1 MGDLIMK
8 KTISILLLCAMLL
21 CACGETENTPGPA
34 VDSETDTGVADT
46 APAETERTPRL
57 PAELTFD
64 GREVRILSGTYND
77 YCYLFR
83 EESTGEVL
91 NDAIRQMQADTEERL
106 DIRLTEYGELYVA
119 NANDLA
125 IQLTASGDAS
135 YAVMNQLDRFAIELM
150 IGGYLRPL
158 EDAPLCDLTA
168 PWWNPH
174 ISEKLSLGG
183 KTYYATSAANLLM
196 SVDTSA
202 MYMNTRLAAE
212 QGIDTK
218 TLYQTVREGGWTF
231 DLLEKYIENA
241 AIDVNGDGKMD
252 KTDRYGLHCYD
263 QNIFATSYITAAGLD
278 SLSKDENDRLIVSW
292 GSEAYG
298 NAMEKAY
305 ALFHS
310 PSVYMEDERHTAT
323 IFTEGRSLFMH
334 GFFLA
339 VDTLEEMEDDY
350 AVLPVPKTSE
360 TQDGYLCANYD
371 VMMFVMP
378 RFVTDTELYGAVT
391 EWLSYEGLS
400 HVRDAYIET
409 TLKYKKARDS
419 ETAEMVQLCLDSSQ
433 VDLGS
438 MYAFDFCGYDAIYVK
453 VMLPNTYKFASYAA
467 GTEKSLVGRIEKI
480 EKAVQGGE

>member
-1 MGDLIMK
+1 MK
-8 KTISILLLCAMLL
+8 KNIAILLLCAMLL
-21 CACGETENTPGPA
+21 CACGGQSTTE
-34 VDSETDTGVADT
+34 SESTVDT
-46 APAETERTPRL
+46 ATITETVDTTPPETERTPAI
-57 PAELTFD
+57 PESITFD

-106 DIRLTEYGELYVA
+106 DIKLTEYGELHVT

-196 SVDTSA
+196 CVDTTA

-212 QGIDTK
+212 AGIETT
-218 TLYQTVREGGWTF
+218 TLYQTVREGRWTY
-231 DLLEKYIENA
+231 DLLERYLENA
-241 AIDVNGDGKMD
+241 AVDVNGDGKMD
-252 KTDRYGLHCYD
+252 EGDRYGMHCYD

-278 SLSKDENDRLIVSW
+278 SLSKDENDRLIVNW
-292 GSEAYG
+292 GGEAYM

-305 ALFHS
+305 ELYHS
-310 PSVYMEDERHTAT
+310 QNVYMEDERHTAT

-350 AVLPVPKTSE
+350 AVLPVPKASE

-400 HVRDAYIET
+400 HVRDAYVET

-419 ETAEMVQLCLDSSQ
+419 ETAEMVQLCLDASQ

-438 MYAFDFCGYDAIYVK
+438 MYAFDYCGYDAIYVK

>member
-1 MGDLIMK
+1 MK
-8 KTISILLLCAMLL
+8 KNIAILLLCAMLL
-21 CACGETENTPGPA
+21 CACGGQSTTE
-34 VDSETDTGVADT
+34 SESTVDT
-46 APAETERTPRL
+46 ATITETVDTTPPETERTPAI
-57 PAELTFD
+57 PESITFG
-64 GREVRILSGTYND
+64 GRDVTILSGTYND

-106 DIRLTEYGELYVA
+106 DIKLTEYGELYVA
-119 NANDLA
+119 NANELA

-174 ISEKLSLGG
+174 IREKLSLGG
-183 KTYYATSAANLLM
+183 ETYYATSAANLLM
-196 SVDTSA
+196 SVDTTA

-212 QGIDTK
+212 AGIETT
-218 TLYQTVREGGWTF
+218 TLYQTVREGRWTY
-231 DLLEKYIENA
+231 DLLEGYLENA
-241 AIDVNGDGKMD
+241 AVDVNGDGKMD
-252 KTDRYGLHCYD
+252 EGDRYGMHCYD
-263 QNIFATSYITAAGLD
+263 QNIFATSCITAAGLD

-292 GSEAYG
+292 GGEAYM

-305 ALFHS
+305 ELFHS

-350 AVLPVPKTSE
+350 AVLPIPKTSE
-360 TQDGYLCANYD
+360 TQDSYLCANYD

-400 HVRDAYIET
+400 HVRDAYVET

-419 ETAEMVQLCLDSSQ
+419 ETAEMVQLCLDASQ

-438 MYAFDFCGYDAIYVK
+438 MYAFDYCGYDAIYVK

-480 EKAVQGGE
+480 KKAVQGGE

>member
-1 MGDLIMK
+1 MK
-8 KTISILLLCAMLL
+8 KNIAILLLCAMLL
-21 CACGETENTPGPA
+21 CACGGQSTTE
-34 VDSETDTGVADT
+34 SESTVDT
-46 APAETERTPRL
+46 ATITETVDTTPPETERTPAI
-57 PAELTFD
+57 PESITFD

-106 DIRLTEYGELYVA
+106 DIKLTEYGELYVT

-196 SVDTSA
+196 CVDTTA

-212 QGIDTK
+212 AGIETT
-218 TLYQTVREGGWTF
+218 TLYQTVREGRWTY
-231 DLLEKYIENA
+231 DLLEGYLENA
-241 AIDVNGDGKMD
+241 AVDVNGDGKMD
-252 KTDRYGLHCYD
+252 EGDRYGMHCYD

-292 GSEAYG
+292 GGEAYM

-305 ALFHS
+305 ELFHS

-350 AVLPVPKTSE
+350 AVLPIPKTSE

-400 HVRDAYIET
+400 HVRDAYVET

-419 ETAEMVQLCLDSSQ
+419 ETAEMVQLCLDASQ

-438 MYAFDFCGYDAIYVK
+438 MYAFDYCGYDTIYVK

>member
-1 MGDLIMK
+1 MK
-8 KTISILLLCAMLL
+8 KNIAILLLCAMLL
-21 CACGETENTPGPA
+21 CACGGQSTME
-34 VDSETDTGVADT
+34 SESTVDT
-46 APAETERTPRL
+46 ATITETVDTTPLETERTPAI
-57 PAELTFD
+57 PESITFG
-64 GREVRILSGTYND
+64 GRDVTILSGTYND

-106 DIRLTEYGELYVA
+106 DIKLTEYGELYVT

-174 ISEKLSLGG
+174 ISEKLLLGG

-196 SVDTSA
+196 CVDTTA

-212 QGIDTK
+212 AGIETT
-218 TLYQTVREGGWTF
+218 TLYQTVREGRWTY
-231 DLLEKYIENA
+231 DLLEGYLENA
-241 AIDVNGDGKMD
+241 AVDVNGDGKMD
-252 KTDRYGLHCYD
+252 EGDRYGMHCYD

-292 GSEAYG
+292 GGEAYM

-305 ALFHS
+305 ELFHS

-350 AVLPVPKTSE
+350 AVLPVPKASE

-378 RFVTDTELYGAVT
+378 RFVTDTELFGAVT

-400 HVRDAYIET
+400 HVRDAYVET

-419 ETAEMVQLCLDSSQ
+419 ETAEMVQLCLDASQ

-438 MYAFDFCGYDAIYVK
+438 MYAFDYCGYDTIYVK

-480 EKAVQGGE
+480 EKAVQSGE

>member
-1 MGDLIMK
+1 MK
-8 KTISILLLCAMLL
+8 KNIAILLLCAMLL
-21 CACGETENTPGPA
+21 CACGGQSTTE
-34 VDSETDTGVADT
+34 SESTVDT
-46 APAETERTPRL
+46 ATITETIDTTPPETERTPAI
-57 PAELTFD
+57 PESITFG
-64 GREVRILSGTYND
+64 GRDVTILSGTYND

-91 NDAIRQMQADTEERL
+91 NDAIRQMQADAEERL
-106 DIRLTEYGELYVA
+106 DIKLTEYGELYVA
-119 NANDLA
+119 NANELA

-174 ISEKLSLGG
+174 IREKLSLGG
-183 KTYYATSAANLLM
+183 ETYYATSAANLLM
-196 SVDTSA
+196 SVDTTA

-212 QGIDTK
+212 AGIETT
-218 TLYQTVREGGWTF
+218 TLYQTVRDGRWTY
-231 DLLEKYIENA
+231 DLLEGYLENA
-241 AIDVNGDGKMD
+241 AVDVNGDGKMD
-252 KTDRYGLHCYD
+252 EGDRYGMHCYD
-263 QNIFATSYITAAGLD
+263 QNIFATSCITAAGLD

-292 GSEAYG
+292 GGEAYM

-305 ALFHS
+305 ELFHS

-339 VDTLEEMEDDY
+339 VDMLEEMEDDY
-350 AVLPVPKTSE
+350 AVLPIPKTSE

-400 HVRDAYIET
+400 HVRDAYVET

-419 ETAEMVQLCLDSSQ
+419 ETAEMVQLCLDASQ

-438 MYAFDFCGYDAIYVK
+438 MYAFDYCGYDTIYVK

>member
-1 MGDLIMK
+1 MK
-8 KTISILLLCAMLL
+8 KNIAILLLCAMLL
-21 CACGETENTPGPA
+21 CACGGQSTTE
-34 VDSETDTGVADT
+34 SESTVDT
-46 APAETERTPRL
+46 ATITETVDTTPPETERTPAI
-57 PAELTFD
+57 PESITFD

-106 DIRLTEYGELYVA
+106 DIKLTEYGELHVT

-196 SVDTSA
+196 CVDTTA

-212 QGIDTK
+212 AGIETT
-218 TLYQTVREGGWTF
+218 TLYQTVREGRWTY
-231 DLLEKYIENA
+231 DLLEGYLENA
-241 AIDVNGDGKMD
+241 AVDVNGDGKMD
-252 KTDRYGLHCYD
+252 EGDRYGMHCYD
-263 QNIFATSYITAAGLD
+263 QNIFATSCITAAGLD

-292 GSEAYG
+292 GGEAYM

-305 ALFHS
+305 ELYHS
-310 PSVYMEDERHTAT
+310 QNVYMEDERHTAT

-350 AVLPVPKTSE
+350 AVLPIPKTSE

-378 RFVTDTELYGAVT
+378 RFVTDTELFGAVT

-400 HVRDAYIET
+400 HVRDAYVET

-419 ETAEMVQLCLDSSQ
+419 ETAEMVQLCLDASQ

-438 MYAFDFCGYDAIYVK
+438 MYAFDYCGYDTIYVK

>member
-1 MGDLIMK
+1 MK
-8 KTISILLLCAMLL
+8 KNIAILLLCAMLL
-21 CACGETENTPGPA
+21 CACGGQSTTE
-34 VDSETDTGVADT
+34 SESTVDT
-46 APAETERTPRL
+46 ATITETVDTTPPETERTPAI
-57 PAELTFD
+57 PESITFG
-64 GREVRILSGTYND
+64 GRDVTILSGTYND

-106 DIRLTEYGELYVA
+106 DIKLTEYGELHVA
-119 NANDLA
+119 NANELA

-183 KTYYATSAANLLM
+183 ETYYATSAANLLM
-196 SVDTSA
+196 SVDTTA

-212 QGIDTK
+212 AGIETT
-218 TLYQTVREGGWTF
+218 TLYQTVREGRWTY
-231 DLLEKYIENA
+231 DLLEGYLENA
-241 AIDVNGDGKMD
+241 AVDVNGDGKMD
-252 KTDRYGLHCYD
+252 EGDRYGMHCYD
-263 QNIFATSYITAAGLD
+263 QNIFATSCITAAGLD

-292 GSEAYG
+292 GGEAYM

-305 ALFHS
+305 ELFHS

-350 AVLPVPKTSE
+350 AVLPIPKTSE
-360 TQDGYLCANYD
+360 TQDSYLCANYD

-400 HVRDAYIET
+400 HVRDAYVET

-419 ETAEMVQLCLDSSQ
+419 ETAEMVQLCLDASQ

-438 MYAFDFCGYDAIYVK
+438 MYAFDYCGYDTIYVK

>member
-1 MGDLIMK
+1 MK
-8 KTISILLLCAMLL
+8 KNIAILLLCAMLL
-21 CACGETENTPGPA
+21 CACGGQSTTE
-34 VDSETDTGVADT
+34 SESTVDT
-46 APAETERTPRL
+46 ATITETVDTTPPETERTPAI
-57 PAELTFD
+57 PESITFG
-64 GREVRILSGTYND
+64 GRDVTILSGTYND

-106 DIRLTEYGELYVA
+106 DIKLTEYGELYVA

-174 ISEKLSLGG
+174 IREKLSLGG
-183 KTYYATSAANLLM
+183 ETYYATSAANLLM
-196 SVDTSA
+196 SVDTTA

-212 QGIDTK
+212 AGIETT
-218 TLYQTVREGGWTF
+218 TLYQTVREGRWTY
-231 DLLEKYIENA
+231 DLLEGYLENA
-241 AIDVNGDGKMD
+241 AVDVNGDGEMD
-252 KTDRYGLHCYD
+252 EGDRYGMHCYD
-263 QNIFATSYITAAGLD
+263 QNIFATSCITAAGLD

-292 GSEAYG
+292 GGEAYM

-305 ALFHS
+305 ELFHS

-350 AVLPVPKTSE
+350 AVLPIPKTSE
-360 TQDGYLCANYD
+360 TQDSYLCANYD

-400 HVRDAYIET
+400 HVRDAYVET

-419 ETAEMVQLCLDSSQ
+419 ETAEMVQLCLDASQ

-438 MYAFDFCGYDAIYVK
+438 MYAFDYCGYDTIYVK

>member
-1 MGDLIMK
+1 MK
-8 KTISILLLCAMLL
+8 KNIAILLLCAMLL
-21 CACGETENTPGPA
+21 CACGGQSTTE
-34 VDSETDTGVADT
+34 SESTVDT
-46 APAETERTPRL
+46 ATITETVDTTPPETERTPAI
-57 PAELTFD
+57 PESITFD

-106 DIRLTEYGELYVA
+106 DIKLTEYGELYVT

-196 SVDTSA
+196 CVDTTA

-212 QGIDTK
+212 AGIETT
-218 TLYQTVREGGWTF
+218 TLYQTVREGRWTY
-231 DLLEKYIENA
+231 DLLEGYLENA
-241 AIDVNGDGKMD
+241 AVDVNGDGKMD
-252 KTDRYGLHCYD
+252 EGDRYGMHCYD

-292 GSEAYG
+292 GGEAYM

-305 ALFHS
+305 ELFHS

-350 AVLPVPKTSE
+350 AVLPIPKTSE

-400 HVRDAYIET
+400 HVRDAYVET

-419 ETAEMVQLCLDSSQ
+419 ETAEMVQLCLDASQ

-438 MYAFDFCGYDAIYVK
+438 MYAFDYCGYDTIYVK

-480 EKAVQGGE
+480 EKAVQSGE

>member
-1 MGDLIMK
+1 MK
-8 KTISILLLCAMLL
+8 KNIAILLLCAMLL
-21 CACGETENTPGPA
+21 CACGGQSTTE
-34 VDSETDTGVADT
+34 SESTVDT
-46 APAETERTPRL
+46 ATITETVDTTPPETERTPAI
-57 PAELTFD
+57 PESITFD

-106 DIRLTEYGELYVA
+106 DIKLTEYGELHVT

-196 SVDTSA
+196 CVDTTA

-212 QGIDTK
+212 AGIETT
-218 TLYQTVREGGWTF
+218 TLYQTVREGRWTY
-231 DLLEKYIENA
+231 DLLERYLENA
-241 AIDVNGDGKMD
+241 AVDVNGDGKMD
-252 KTDRYGLHCYD
+252 EGDRYGMHCYD

-292 GSEAYG
+292 GGEAYM

-305 ALFHS
+305 ELYHS
-310 PSVYMEDERHTAT
+310 QNVYMEDERHTAT

-350 AVLPVPKTSE
+350 AVLPVPKASE

-400 HVRDAYIET
+400 HVRDAYVET

-419 ETAEMVQLCLDSSQ
+419 ETAEMVQLCLDASQ

-438 MYAFDFCGYDAIYVK
+438 IYAFDYCGYDAIYVK

-467 GTEKSLVGRIEKI
+467 GSEKALAGRIEKI
-480 EKAVQGGE
+480 EKAMQGGE

>member
-1 MGDLIMK
+1 MK
-8 KTISILLLCAMLL
+8 KNIAILLLCAMLL
-21 CACGETENTPGPA
+21 CACGGQSTTE
-34 VDSETDTGVADT
+34 SESTVDT
-46 APAETERTPRL
+46 ATITETVDTTPPETERTPAI
-57 PAELTFD
+57 PESITFG
-64 GREVRILSGTYND
+64 GRDVTILSGTYND

-106 DIRLTEYGELYVA
+106 DIKLTEYGELYVA

-196 SVDTSA
+196 CVDTTA

-212 QGIDTK
+212 AGIETT
-218 TLYQTVREGGWTF
+218 TLYQTVREGRWTY
-231 DLLEKYIENA
+231 DLLEGYLENA
-241 AIDVNGDGKMD
+241 AVDVNGDGKMD
-252 KTDRYGLHCYD
+252 EGDRYGMHCYD

-292 GSEAYG
+292 GGEAYM

-305 ALFHS
+305 ELFHS

-350 AVLPVPKTSE
+350 AVLPVPKASE

-400 HVRDAYIET
+400 HVRDAYVET

-419 ETAEMVQLCLDSSQ
+419 ETAEMVQLCLDASQ

-438 MYAFDFCGYDAIYVK
+438 MYAFDYCGYDTIYVK

>member
-1 MGDLIMK
+1 MK
-8 KTISILLLCAMLL
+8 KNIAILLLCAMLL
-21 CACGETENTPGPA
+21 CACGGQSTTE
-34 VDSETDTGVADT
+34 SESTVDT
-46 APAETERTPRL
+46 ATITETVDTTPPETERTPAI
-57 PAELTFD
+57 PESITFG
-64 GREVRILSGTYND
+64 GRDVTILSGTYND

-106 DIRLTEYGELYVA
+106 DIKLTEYGELYVA
-119 NANDLA
+119 NANELA

-174 ISEKLSLGG
+174 IREKLSLGG
-183 KTYYATSAANLLM
+183 ETYYATSAANLLM
-196 SVDTSA
+196 SVDTTA

-212 QGIDTK
+212 AGIETT
-218 TLYQTVREGGWTF
+218 TLYQTVREGRWTY
-231 DLLEKYIENA
+231 DLLEGYLENA
-241 AIDVNGDGKMD
+241 AVDVNGDGKMD
-252 KTDRYGLHCYD
+252 EGDRYGMHCYD
-263 QNIFATSYITAAGLD
+263 QNIFATSCITAAGLD

-292 GSEAYG
+292 GGEAYM

-305 ALFHS
+305 ELFHS

-350 AVLPVPKTSE
+350 AVLPIPKTSE
-360 TQDGYLCANYD
+360 TQDSYLCANYD

-378 RFVTDTELYGAVT
+378 RFVTDTELYGAAT

-400 HVRDAYIET
+400 HVRDAYVET

-419 ETAEMVQLCLDSSQ
+419 ETAEMVQLCLDASQ

-438 MYAFDFCGYDAIYVK
+438 MYAFDYCGYDAIYVK

-480 EKAVQGGE
+480 KKAVQGGE

>member
-1 MGDLIMK
+1 MK
-8 KTISILLLCAMLL
+8 KNIAILLLCAMLL
-21 CACGETENTPGPA
+21 CACGGQSTTE
-34 VDSETDTGVADT
+34 SESTVDT
-46 APAETERTPRL
+46 ATITETVDTTPPETERTPAI
-57 PAELTFD
+57 PESITFG
-64 GREVRILSGTYND
+64 GRDVTILSGTYND

-106 DIRLTEYGELYVA
+106 DIKLTEYGELYVA

-196 SVDTSA
+196 CVDTTA

-212 QGIDTK
+212 AGIETT
-218 TLYQTVREGGWTF
+218 TLYQTVREGRWTY
-231 DLLEKYIENA
+231 DLLEGYLENA
-241 AIDVNGDGKMD
+241 AVDVNGDGKMD
-252 KTDRYGLHCYD
+252 EGDRYGMHCYD

-292 GSEAYG
+292 GGEAYM

-305 ALFHS
+305 ELFHS

-350 AVLPVPKTSE
+350 AVLPVPKASE

-400 HVRDAYIET
+400 HVRDAYVET

-419 ETAEMVQLCLDSSQ
+419 ETAEMVQLCLDASQ

-438 MYAFDFCGYDAIYVK
+438 MYAFDYCGYDAIYLK

-467 GTEKSLVGRIEKI
+467 GTEKSLVSRIEKI

>member
-1 MGDLIMK
+1 MK
-8 KTISILLLCAMLL
+8 KNIAILLLCAMLL
-21 CACGETENTPGPA
+21 CACGGQSTME
-34 VDSETDTGVADT
+34 SESTVDT
-46 APAETERTPRL
+46 ATITETVDTTPLETERTPAI
-57 PAELTFD
+57 PESITFG
-64 GREVRILSGTYND
+64 GRDVTILSGTYND

-106 DIRLTEYGELYVA
+106 DIKLTEYGELHVT

-174 ISEKLSLGG
+174 IREKLSLGG
-183 KTYYATSAANLLM
+183 ETYYATSAANLLM
-196 SVDTSA
+196 SVDTTA

-212 QGIDTK
+212 AGIETT
-218 TLYQTVREGGWTF
+218 TLYQTVREGRWTY
-231 DLLEKYIENA
+231 DLLEGYLENA
-241 AIDVNGDGKMD
+241 AVDVNGDGKMD
-252 KTDRYGLHCYD
+252 EGDRYGLHCYD

-278 SLSKDENDRLIVSW
+278 SFSKDENDRLIVNW
-292 GSEAYG
+292 GSEAYM

-305 ALFHS
+305 ELYHS
-310 PSVYMEDERHTAT
+310 QNVYMEDERHTAT

-350 AVLPVPKTSE
+350 AVLPIPKTSE

-378 RFVTDTELYGAVT
+378 RFVTDTELFGAVT

-400 HVRDAYIET
+400 HVRDAYVET

-419 ETAEMVQLCLDSSQ
+419 ETAEMVQLCLDASQ

-438 MYAFDFCGYDAIYVK
+438 IYAFDYCGYDAIYVK

-480 EKAVQGGE
+480 EKAMQGGE